1 MLDAAPFMCR
11 RARLIK
17 GYTQQLFAEEMDVD
31 PATVS
36 RWECGKLTP
45 SPSVLSRIREI
56 SRRAEPAHSDAYIL
70 SSPTMKYLCK
80 LEDFSVPILLS
91 KGLLETLGVTLEE
104 VLTDPDS
111 LWVEDSDG
119 HRVNDTVQADPRWL
133 GGEIAFFEAIHKASI
148 PGESRWWHS
157 IGAPIAESGA
167 MLWEG
172 VLDPTPNEF
181 WIKLTPFSEIT

>member
-11 RARLIK
+11 RARLIM

-80 LEDFSVPILLS
+80 LDDFSVPILLS
-91 KGLLETLGVTLEE
+91 KGLLEALGVTLEE
-104 VLTDPDS
+104 VLKDPDR
-111 LWVEDSDG
+111 LWSADSDG
-119 HRVNDTVQADPRWL
+119 QRVNDIVQADPRWL
-133 GGEIAFFEAIHKASI
+133 RGEIAFFEAIHKAAI
-148 PGESRWWHS
+148 PGETRWWRS

-167 MLWEG
+167 MLWEA
-172 VLDPTPNEF
+172 VLDANPNEF
-181 WIKLTPFSEIT
+181 WIELTTFSDIT

>member
-1 MLDAAPFMCR
+1 MSDPAAFMCR

-17 GYTQQLFAEEMDVD
+17 GLTQQLLAEQMGVD

-45 SPSVLSRIREI
+45 SPSVLSRIRAI
-56 SRRAEPAHSDAYIL
+56 SSRAEPAHSDAYIL
-70 SSPTMKYLCK
+70 SSPTLKYLCK
-80 LEDFSVPILLS
+80 LNDFSVPILLS
-91 KGLLETLGVTLEE
+91 KELLQTLGVTLEE
-104 VLTDPDS
+104 ELTDPS
-111 LWVEDSDG
+111 SVWSEDSDG
-119 HRVNDTVQADPRWL
+119 QRVNDIVQADPRWL
-133 GGEIAFFEAIHKASI
+133 RGEIAIFEAVNKASL

-172 VLDPTPNEF
+172 ILDPAPNEF
-181 WIKLTPFSEIT
+181 WVKLTPFTDMN

>member
-11 RARLIK
+11 RARLIM

-36 RWECGKLTP
+36 RWECSKLTP

-80 LEDFSVPILLS
+80 LDDFSVPILLS
-91 KGLLETLGVTLEE
+91 KGLLEAIGVTLEE
-104 VLTDPDS
+104 VLKDPDR
-111 LWVEDSDG
+111 LWSADSDG
-119 HRVNDTVQADPRWL
+119 QRVNDIVQADPRWL
-133 GGEIAFFEAIHKASI
+133 RGEIAFFETIHKAAI
-148 PGESRWWHS
+148 PGETRWWRS

-172 VLDPTPNEF
+172 VLDANPNEF
-181 WIKLTPFSEIT
+181 WIKLTTFSEIT

>member
-11 RARLIK
+11 RARLIM

-36 RWECGKLTP
+36 RWECSKLTP

-80 LEDFSVPILLS
+80 LDDFSVPILLS
-91 KGLLETLGVTLEE
+91 KGLLEAIGVTLEE
-104 VLTDPDS
+104 VLKDPDR
-111 LWVEDSDG
+111 LWSADSDG
-119 HRVNDTVQADPRWL
+119 QRVNDIVQADPRWL
-133 GGEIAFFEAIHKASI
+133 RGEIAFFETIHKAAI
-148 PGESRWWHS
+148 PGETRWWRS
-157 IGAPIAESGA
+157 IGAPTAESGA

-172 VLDPTPNEF
+172 VLDANPNEF
-181 WIKLTPFSEIT
+181 WIKLTTFSEIT

>member
-17 GYTQQLFAEEMDVD
+17 GFTQQQFAEELDVD

-45 SPSVLSRIREI
+45 SPALFSRIREI

-80 LEDFSVPILLS
+80 LDDFSVPMLLS

-104 VLTDPDS
+104 VLNNPDS
-111 LWVEDSDG
+111 LWREDG
-119 HRVNDTVQADPRWL
+119 EGQRVNDFVQADPRWL

-148 PGESRWWHS
+148 PGETRWWHS
-157 IGAPIAESGA
+157 IGAPIAVSGA

-172 VLDPTPNEF
+172 VLDPTPSDV
-181 WIKLTPFSEIT
+181 WIKLTSFSEIS